1 MRVALYSRVST
12 KGKQDNEIQL
22 KLLREYAESKHWVIS
37 GEYADEISG
46 VKQRRPELDRLFVD
60 IDKYDG
66 VLCLRI
72 DRFGRSLK
80 NLIENVQ
87 RLRDNKKFF
96 IAVSQGIEVT
106 GNKTDPTNDFLMNI
120 LGAAAQ
126 FEHELISQRVSDSIQ
141 YRQSKHIPLG
151 RKTVLENKGIDY
163 NRIIELRKNGSSI
176 RSISRGLGIS
186 RSSVYRY
193 IQSVPKRIATIQ
205 IQNH

>member
-1 MRVALYSRVST
+1 MKVALYSRVST
-12 KGKQDNEIQL
+12 RGRQDNEIQL
-22 KLLREYAESKHWVIS
+22 NLLREYAENKHWVVS

-46 VKQRRPELDRLFVD
+46 TKQRRPELDRLFTD

-87 RLRDNKKFF
+87 RLRENKKFF
-96 IAVSQGIEVT
+96 LAIAQGIEVT
-106 GNKTDPTNDFLMNI
+106 CNKTDPTNDFLMNI

-126 FEHELISQRVSDSIQ
+126 FEHELISQRVSDSIR
-141 YRQSKHIPLG
+141 YRQDKHIPLG

-163 NRIIELRKNGSSI
+163 NRILELRKHGSSI
-176 RSISRGLGIS
+176 RSIARGLGIS

-193 IQSVPKRIATIQ
+193 VQSVPKRIATGQ

>member
-12 KGKQDNEIQL
+12 RGKQDNEIQL
-22 KLLREYAESKHWVIS
+22 RLLRDFAENKHWVVS

-46 VKQRRPELDRLFVD
+46 VKQRRPELDRLFSD

-87 RLRDNKKFF
+87 RLTDNKKFF
-96 IAVSQGIEVT
+96 LAIAQGIELT

-163 NRIIELRKNGSSI
+163 QRIIELRNNGSSI
-176 RSISRGLGIS
+176 RSIARGLGIT
-186 RSSVYRY
+186 RSTIYRY
-193 IQSVPKRIATIQ
+193 IQSVPKRIATGQ
-205 IQNH
+205 IENH

>member
-1 MRVALYSRVST
+1 MKVALYSRVST
-12 KGKQDNEIQL
+12 RGKQDNEIQL
-22 KLLREYAESKHWVIS
+22 KLLREYTESKHWFIS

-46 VKQRRPELDRLFVD
+46 TKQRRPELDRLFDD
-60 IDKYDG
+60 IDKYEG

-87 RLRDNKKFF
+87 RLRDKKKFF
-96 IAVSQGIEVT
+96 IAVAQGIEVT

-141 YRQSKHIPLG
+141 YRQSKNIPLG
-151 RKTVLENKGIDY
+151 RKTVIENKGIDY

-193 IQSVPKRIATIQ
+193 LQSVPKRIVTIQ
-205 IQNH
+205 SQDH